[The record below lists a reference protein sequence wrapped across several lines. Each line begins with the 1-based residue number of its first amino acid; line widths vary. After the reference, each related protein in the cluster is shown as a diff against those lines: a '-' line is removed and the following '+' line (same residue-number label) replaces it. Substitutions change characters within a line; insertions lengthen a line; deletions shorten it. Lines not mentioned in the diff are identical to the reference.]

1 MSFVDKEKIRIFQ
14 NDSSGIKLMIGDM
27 NIVCLNKLVS
37 HKSTDLHFCRC
48 TIEVNMP
55 ELT

>member
-1 MSFVDKEKIRIFQ
+1 
-14 NDSSGIKLMIGDM
+14 MIGDM

-37 HKSTDLHFCRC
+37 HESTDFHFCRC